1 MRARERQSGGRPAG
15 RLSQDAWRGPGS
27 PASWAS
33 PAVSPWPCR
42 EGGER
47 PPFPVSAIMTRQGGD
62 RHGLLERL
70 GAASRA
76 RPFGVTPE
84 TFEASSAENVVT
96 RRVTD
101 SYGGRGRA
109 RLICILRIV
118 GRRPVRFRC
127 RSRGTPDRRGVRKA
141 SGCNLHTGNP
151 STRLF
156 VLTCP
161 WFSILSVSS
170 GAFG

>member
-1 MRARERQSGGRPAG
+1 MLGEGLALPRVGRARR
-15 RLSQDAWRGPGS
+15 S
-27 PASWAS
+27 P
-33 PAVSPWPCR
+33 
-42 EGGER
+42 
-47 PPFPVSAIMTRQGGD
+47 
-62 RHGLLERL
+62 HGLAGKERNALVRAETGTGSLSGLEPRVERDPW
-70 GAASRA
+70 GDA
-76 RPFGVTPE
+76 RNL
-84 TFEASSAENVVT
+84 EASSAENVVT

-101 SYGGRGRA
+101 GYGGRGRA

-118 GRRPVRFRC
+118 GCRPVRFRC
-127 RSRGTPDRRGVRKA
+127 RNRGTPDRRGVRKA
-141 SGCNLHTGNP
+141 GCNLHSGNP

>member
-1 MRARERQSGGRPAG
+1 
-15 RLSQDAWRGPGS
+15 
-27 PASWAS
+27 
-33 PAVSPWPCR
+33 
-42 EGGER
+42 
-47 PPFPVSAIMTRQGGD
+47 MTRQGGD

-118 GRRPVRFRC
+118 GCRPVRFRC

-141 SGCNLHTGNP
+141 SGCNLHSGNP